1 MHRLSLLLMVLM
13 LFVSCEER
21 SQYITGYGPGINLP
35 SAFTPNDDGINDTFL
50 PIFDFG
56 VVVTTYQMK
65 IYTSDYQE
73 VFTTTDSKEAWTG
86 KNSDGKTLPAT
97 SYYCR
102 VYGTYD
108 SGEKYDV
115 SSMVELLLP

>member
-1 MHRLSLLLMVLM
+1 MYKFSAVLIVFM
-13 LFVSCEER
+13 LFTSCVED
-21 SQYITGYGPGINLP
+21 SQYIKGYGPGINLP

-56 VVVTTYQMK
+56 VVISTYNMK
-65 IYTSDYQE
+65 IFTSDYQE
-73 VFTTTDSKEAWTG
+73 VFTTTDSSEAWTG
-86 KNSDGKTLPAT
+86 KTPDGKTLPAT

-102 VYGTYD
+102 VYGTYG
-108 SGEKYDV
+108 SGEAYDI